1 MIKRI
6 EIEIRTMIT
15 DKIREMNQFV
25 TEAEEIKMVK
35 KVVMMT
41 SYQTSQQIDQRTEK
55 KKKEKGLTMLDQ
67 NQKMI
72 KTNQNN
78 SEI

>member
-1 MIKRI
+1 
-6 EIEIRTMIT
+6 MIT

-67 NQKMI
+67 NKKMI